1 MRKALWILTVLLLVS
16 GVIYLQRVYK
26 GYQKG
31 RDEYEHLQREYVHVK
46 YEDHPGKVDE
56 TENET
61 GEPEPQ
67 LPQDAPEQKVID
79 FMELQE
85 TNSDVIAWIDLP
97 AVEISYPVVQA
108 KDNEY
113 YLHRGINKEY
123 LFAGSIFMDAY
134 NNPNFINM
142 NTIIY
147 GHNMRDKSMFGKLDE
162 LKNTEVV
169 SKIPYFWIYTPNASY
184 LYKIFSVHGATN
196 GSSTFTV
203 RFKDAGSYESWL
215 ARMTGASC
223 VAFDDIPDS
232 DDLVVTLSTCTASD
246 VEKCVVQG
254 YCIAILQ

>member
-1 MRKALWILTVLLLVS
+1 MTILLFAN
-16 GVIYLQRVYK
+16 GAIYLWQVYK

-31 RDEYEHLQREYVHVK
+31 RDEYEQLQREYVHVK
-46 YEDHPGKVDE
+46 YENHPGKVDE

-61 GEPEPQ
+61 GESELQ
-67 LPQDAPEQKVID
+67 LPLDAPEPKAID

-85 TNSDVIAWIDLP
+85 INSDVIAWIDLP

-108 KDNEY
+108 NDNEY
-113 YLHRGINKEY
+113 YLHKDIHKEY

-162 LKNTEVV
+162 LKNTDVV
-169 SKIPYFWIYTPNASY
+169 SEIPYFWIYTPNASY

-203 RFKDAGSYESWL
+203 RFKDAESHKSWFT
-215 ARMTGASC
+215 RMTDASC

-232 DDLVVTLSTCTASD
+232 YDVVVTLSTCTASD
-246 VEKCVVQG
+246 AEKCVVQG
-254 YCIAILQ
+254 YRIAILQ